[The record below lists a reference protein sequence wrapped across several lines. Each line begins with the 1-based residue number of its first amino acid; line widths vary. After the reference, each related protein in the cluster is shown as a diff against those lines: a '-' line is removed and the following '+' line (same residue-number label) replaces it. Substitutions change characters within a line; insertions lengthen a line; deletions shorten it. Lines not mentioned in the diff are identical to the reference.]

1 MIYPCPHCQTDL
13 KIHSVHFGK
22 ELSCP
27 ECEKSFTV
35 EEVPPVIKYEPKEIG
50 FFQVFK
56 VVLYTLISILITS
69 AVCIGAYSAAKKAM
83 PSFFKKFES
92 EPKQPTLDQIMTK
105 LERTVPERTV
115 IYIREPASAPE
126 RSGKPLDSTRGIRQK
141 NADAENDFLQNLN
154 IAPGKK

>member
-13 KIHSVHFGK
+13 EIHSVHFGK

-35 EEVPPVIKYEPKEIG
+35 EEIPPVIKYEPKEIG

-105 LERTVPERTV
+105 LERTVPER
-115 IYIREPASAPE
+115 
-126 RSGKPLDSTRGIRQK
+126 SGKPLDCTRGIRQK